1 MVFLPDNT
9 ITGLPTDDVMIG
21 TPGSD
26 EMYGFE
32 GIDVVIGAE
41 NIDLLYGNEDADLLY
56 GSQGDDTLYGGQ
68 ADDIL
73 FGGQGNDFL
82 HGDAGNDTLY
92 GDQGADT
99 LTGGTGNDVIVI
111 GRGTGGPNL
120 LTADVMTDF
129 DVTGGE
135 NITDQILLLDGLSYG
150 DLTIASTETG
160 GTVISEAITGEVFIV
175 LEGVA
180 PEAMTP
186 DHFIP
191 ETTTTTTSTVIFEDP
206 PVSPE
211 EGFENVELTP
221 PVIEAQLTN
230 DNGNSNTDNITSDPT
245 ITGTVTDSSGLRNL
259 EASFGDRD
267 GEFVDV
273 SDALSPDGTFTLT
286 QTQLESVFRGELTD
300 GNYTLQLRSQD
311 TVLNTSQPP
320 TLVSFSLDT
329 TAPDISLELAND
341 TGDSNT
347 DGVTTDPT
355 VTGTITDAGEIV
367 ALRAGFDGNLTD
379 ISDELG
385 ADGRFELNQLDLQIL
400 QGTPLADGEISL
412 EVEAEDEFGQ
422 VSGTTLSFTLDTTT
436 PPPPPPTGGDDGDDD
451 PTDDPG
457 DDGNEDEGDEEQNP
471 PDVDI
476 PDEDDPVEMV
486 NNEDMEVT
494 PPSTDLAVEGE
505 VEGDPGDT
513 PEEALNITV
522 SSDETVYTEEV
533 GEEDLNDFYTFTIG
547 ANSGLDISLENITE
561 EVDLF
566 LLDSN
571 QEVIDSSQQLGVT
584 SESITRPLEA
594 GTYTVQV
601 TSVNEQTTEYD
612 LNISV
617 TPNIPGVSTTGSDE
631 LIVGG
636 FDTDVSSTLINLEP
650 PASDPTMDAF
660 RTDPR
665 FADIDGSG
673 YSVVVLDTGM
683 DLDNDFFGPDSD
695 GDGVADRVVYQFD
708 YGNYDADASDFV
720 GHGTGMTSII
730 ASEDETFTGIA
741 PGVDIIHLKISNDFG
756 EIPIGAVEQ
765 ALQWVADNV
774 DEYNIASVNMSF
786 TLANS
791 IELLNSQE
799 EQTPA
804 SIGISDELAEIAS
817 QDVIVV
823 SSSGNGF
830 FDYGSTLGVSY
841 PSSDPNALSVGAVWE
856 EDQGGPFTLR
866 GAIDSTTDA
875 DRIAAFSQRDPDLTD
890 VFAPGGVLSVASPD
904 GEVTTT
910 GGTSAAAAHV
920 TGIAVLAQQL
930 AEDELGRRLTFEEF
944 QTLINQTGVSIFDG
958 DDEDDNV
965 INTFEEYQRVDVLA
979 LAEAITELGAPPP
992 PPLPELLRYDFTY
1005 FYDGDNFDILD
1016 NDFYV
1021 GYVYDEPGAY
1031 SVNTLYDVFSFDNE
1045 ADSNGLYFVSGVSEA
1060 PDNAFEDAV
1069 YITDYYDADF
1079 SEELY
1084 TPYWSGLGF
1093 ASGYAGLGSEYDY
1106 VEDEDGDFFDF
1117 GNDFYEADVFD
1128 PFFVSQLFTRTDY
1141 DATNVPGGLVNA
1153 DLNNDGA
1160 DELIVANIDDIDSGF
1175 SVLPNLGNGSFGLPE
1190 DYITEFFSSGAGD
1203 DPSLD
1208 VGDFDAD
1215 GNIDIVAA
1223 NPETD
1228 EVSIF
1233 FGDGNGN
1240 ISVPTVLGVGDRP
1253 IVSETADIDSDGT
1266 TDIVLVDSEEFNFPF
1281 YTGDGVSILFN
1292 EPSLPVTTL
1301 FAGEGVT
1308 DVVSA
1313 DLDGD
1318 GDVDLATA
1326 NELDDTLSIL
1336 YNFGNLAFSV
1346 PVTVP
1351 VGSRPVSIVA
1361 DDFDGDGST
1370 DLATANF
1377 EFGTVS
1383 VVLNNGDGSFGSAD
1397 FFFANDFPSTMSSA
1411 DLDADGDADL
1421 ILRNSVFNDDGTQE
1435 GNSISILQNNGDG
1448 TFAFPQSFTV
1458 GDVPVGL
1465 IVEDL
1470 DGNGLLDIATSNFES
1485 QDITVYLQSLLI
1497 TT

>member
-9 ITGLPTDDVMIG
+9 ITGLPTDDVIIG
-21 TPGSD
+21 TPDSD
-26 EMYGFE
+26 EIYGFE

-41 NIDLLYGNEDADLLY
+41 NIDLLYGNEEADLLY
-56 GSQGDDTLYGGQ
+56 GSQADDTLYGGKG
-68 ADDIL
+68 DDIL

-82 HGDAGNDTLY
+82 SGNVGNDTLY

-99 LTGGTGNDVIVI
+99 LTGGVGNDVIVI
-111 GRGTGGPNL
+111 GRGTGGSNL

-129 DVTGGE
+129 DVTV
-135 NITDQILLLDGLSYG
+135 DQIQLLDGLSYS
-150 DLTIASTETG
+150 DLTIESTETG
-160 GTVISEAITGEVFIV
+160 GTVISESVTGEVFII

-180 PEAMTP
+180 PEALTP
-186 DHFIP
+186 DHFIF
-191 ETTTTTTSTVIFEDP
+191 ETSGMVDP
-206 PVSPE
+206 PPPPVPPLMSPE
-211 EGFENVELTP
+211 EAFEGVELIP
-221 PVIEAQLTN
+221 PVIEAQLAN
-230 DNGNSNTDNITSDPT
+230 DTGNSNTDNITSDPT
-245 ITGTVTDSSGLRNL
+245 VSGTVTDSSGVLNL
-259 EASFGDRD
+259 EASFGDED
-267 GEFVDV
+267 EFVDV
-273 SDALSPDGTFTLT
+273 SDALAPDGTFTLNL
-286 QTQLESVFRGELTD
+286 TQLEEVSEGELTD
-300 GNYTLQLRSQD
+300 GDYTLLLRSQD

-329 TAPDISLELAND
+329 TAPDISVELAND

-367 ALRAGFDGNLTD
+367 SLRAGFDGNLTD

-385 ADGRFELNQLDLQIL
+385 ADGSFELNQLDLQIL
-400 QGTPLADGEISL
+400 QGTPLVDGEISL

-436 PPPPPPTGGDDGDDD
+436 PPPPPPGDDDGDD
-451 PTDDPG
+451 PSDDPG
-457 DDGNEDEGDEEQNP
+457 DEPGVPNVPDL

-476 PDEDDPVEMV
+476 PDEDEDTPVEMV

-494 PPSTDLAVEGE
+494 PPPTDPPVEEE
-505 VEGDPGDT
+505 VEEDPGDT

-522 SSDETVYTEEV
+522 SSDETVYMEEV

-547 ANSGLDISLENITE
+547 ANSGVDISLDNIGE

-571 QEVIDSSQQLGVT
+571 QEVIDSSQQLGLT
-584 SESITRPLEA
+584 PESITRPLEA

-617 TPNIPGVSTTGSDE
+617 TPNLPGVSTTGSDE
-631 LIVGG
+631 LIIGG
-636 FDTDVSSTLINLEP
+636 FDTDVSSAFINLEP
-650 PASDPTMDAF
+650 PVSDPTMDAF

-673 YSVVVLDTGM
+673 YSVVILDTGM
-683 DLDNDFFGPDSD
+683 DLDNEFFGPDSD
-695 GDGVADRVVYQFD
+695 GNGVADRVVYQFD
-708 YGNYDADASDFV
+708 YGNFDADASDFV

-730 ASEDETFTGIA
+730 ASEDETFTGMA

-791 IELLNSQE
+791 IDLLNSQE

-830 FDYGSTLGVSY
+830 FDYGSNPGVSY

-866 GAIDSTTDA
+866 GAIDFTTDE
-875 DRIAAFSQRDPDLTD
+875 DRIAAFSQRDPNLTD

-930 AEDELGRRLTFEEF
+930 AEEELGRRLTFEEF
-944 QTLINQTGVSIFDG
+944 QTLINDTGVTIFDG
-958 DDEDDNV
+958 DFEDDNV
-965 INTFEEYQRVDVLA
+965 LNTFEEYQRVDVLA
-979 LAEAITELGAPPP
+979 LAEGILALDTPPPAPP
-992 PPLPELLRYDFTY
+992 ELVRYDFTY

-1069 YITDYYDADF
+1069 YVTDYYDADF

-1093 ASGYAGLGSEYDY
+1093 ASGYGGLGSEYDF
-1106 VEDEDGDFFDF
+1106 VEDLDGDFFDF

-1128 PFFVSQLFTRTDY
+1128 PFFVSQLFSRTDY
-1141 DATNVPGGLVNA
+1141 DANTQPGELVNA
-1153 DLNNDGA
+1153 DLNNDGT
-1160 DELIVANIDDIDSGF
+1160 DELIVANTNDIDSGF
-1175 SVLPNLGNGSFGLPE
+1175 SVLPNLGNGSFGFPE
-1190 DYITEFFSSGAGD
+1190 DYITDFFSSGDGD

-1208 VGDFDAD
+1208 VGDFDGD
-1215 GNIDIVAA
+1215 GNIDIVTA
-1223 NPETD
+1223 NTETD

-1240 ISVPTVLGVGDRP
+1240 LDGIPLTFEAGDRP
-1253 IVSETADIDSDGT
+1253 VISEATDVDNDDA
-1266 TDIVLVDSEEFNFPF
+1266 TDIVLINSEFDTFGVGYDGDSIS
-1281 YTGDGVSILFN
+1281 VLFN
-1292 EPSLPVTTL
+1292 RTDNNVFTL
-1301 FAGEGVT
+1301 EAGEGVE
-1308 DVVSA
+1308 DVVAA

-1326 NELDDTLSIL
+1326 NQVDNTLSVL
-1336 YNFGNLAFSV
+1336 YNFGNLAFSF
-1346 PVTVP
+1346 PVTIP
-1351 VGSRPVSIVA
+1351 VGSRPLSIVA

-1397 FFFANDFPSTMSSA
+1397 FYFANDFPSTMSSA

-1421 ILRNSVFNDDGTQE
+1421 ILRNSVFRDDDTQE
-1435 GNSISILQNNGDG
+1435 GDSISILQNNGDG

>member
-9 ITGLPTDDVMIG
+9 ITGLPSDDVMIG
-21 TPGSD
+21 TPDSD
-26 EMYGFE
+26 EIYGFV
-32 GIDVVIGAE
+32 GSDVVIGAE
-41 NIDLLYGNEDADLLY
+41 NIDLLYGNEDADQLY

-68 ADDIL
+68 EDDIL
-73 FGGQGNDFL
+73 FGGQGNDL
-82 HGDAGNDTLY
+82 LYGDAGNDTLY

-99 LTGGTGNDVIVI
+99 LTGGDGNDVVVI
-111 GRGTGGPNL
+111 GRGTGGANL
-120 LTADVMTDF
+120 ATADVMTDF
-129 DVTGGE
+129 DVTA
-135 NITDQILLLDGLSYG
+135 DQIQLLDGLSFG
-150 DLTIASTETG
+150 DLTITSTETG
-160 GTVISEAITGEVFIV
+160 GTVISEAVTGEVLIV

-180 PEAMTP
+180 PVALTS
-186 DHFIP
+186 DRFIP
-191 ETTTTTTSTVIFEDP
+191 EPPIDEGGGVEEDFEDP

-211 EGFENVELTP
+211 EGFEDVELTP

-230 DNGNSNTDNITSDPT
+230 DTGNSDTDNITSDPS

-259 EASFGDRD
+259 EASFGDED
-267 GEFVDV
+267 EFIDV
-273 SDALSPDGTFTLT
+273 SDALLPDGTFTLNL
-286 QTQLESVFRGELTD
+286 TQLEEVSGGELAD
-300 GNYTLQLRSQD
+300 GDYTLLLRSQD

-329 TAPDISLELAND
+329 TAPDISVELAND

-385 ADGRFELNQLDLQIL
+385 ADGSFELNQLDLQIL
-400 QGTPLADGEISL
+400 QGTPLVDGEISL

-436 PPPPPPTGGDDGDDD
+436 PPPPPPGDNDG
-451 PTDDPG
+451 DDPG
-457 DDGNEDEGDEEQNP
+457 DNPGDEDNEEP
-471 PDVDI
+471 DVPDVDI
-476 PDEDDPVEMV
+476 PDMDEDTPVEMV
-486 NNEDMEVT
+486 NNGDMEVT
-494 PPSTDLAVEGE
+494 PPGSDEEIIEDVEE
-505 VEGDPGDT
+505 DPGDT

-547 ANSGLDISLENITE
+547 ANSGVDISVDNIGE

-571 QEVIDSSQQLGVT
+571 QEVIDSSEQLGLT
-584 SESITRPLEA
+584 AESITRPLEA

-601 TSVNEQTTEYD
+601 TSVNERTTEYD

-617 TPNIPGVSTTGSDE
+617 TPNIPGVSTTGSEEIIGEFGTID
-631 LIVGG
+631 
-636 FDTDVSSTLINLEP
+636 SSALINLEP
-650 PASDPTMDAF
+650 PASDPSLDAF
-660 RTDPR
+660 RSDPR
-665 FADIDGSG
+665 FEDIDGSG
-673 YSVVVLDTGM
+673 YAVVILDSGL
-683 DLDNDFFGPDSD
+683 DLDHPFFGPDSD
-695 GDGVADRVVYQFD
+695 GNGVADRVVYQFD
-708 YGNYDADASDFV
+708 YGDYDANASDFI
-720 GHGTGMTSII
+720 GHGTGITSII
-730 ASEDETFTGIA
+730 ASEDPTFTGMA
-741 PGVDIIHLKISNDFG
+741 PGVDIIHLKVGSDTGGPNAA
-756 EIPIGAVEQ
+756 AVEQ
-765 ALQWVADNV
+765 ALQWVAQNV
-774 DEYNIASVNMSF
+774 EEYNIVSVNMSF
-786 TLANS
+786 GLADS
-791 IELLNSQE
+791 LDLANSQE

-823 SSSGNGF
+823 AASGNSF
-830 FDYGSTLGVSY
+830 FEFDSEEGVGY
-841 PSSDPNALSVGAVWE
+841 PSSDPNSLSVGAVWDE
-856 EDQGGPFTLR
+856 NIGPYGFP
-866 GAIDSTTDA
+866 GSAIDFTTDA
-875 DRIAAFSQRDPDLTD
+875 DRIIAFSQRDPDLTD
-890 VFAPGGVLSVASPD
+890 IFAPGGEITVATAD
-904 GEVTTT
+904 GGITTT
-910 GGTSAAAAHV
+910 AGTSQAAAHV
-920 TGIAVLAQQL
+920 SGIAVLAQQL
-930 AEDELGRRLTFEEF
+930 AEDELGRRLTFDEF
-944 QTLINQTGVSIFDG
+944 QTLISETGVSIFDG

-965 INTFEEYQRVDVLA
+965 FNTFEEYQRVDVLA
-979 LAEAITELGAPPP
+979 LAEAITELDAPPP
-992 PPLPELLRYDFTY
+992 PAPPELVRYDFTY
-1005 FYDGDNFDILD
+1005 FYDGDNFDILN

-1021 GYVYDEPGAY
+1021 GYFYDEPGAY

-1045 ADSNGLYFVSGVSEA
+1045 ADSNGLYFVSEVSEA
-1060 PDNAFEDAV
+1060 PSNAFEDAV

-1079 SEELY
+1079 SEGLY

-1093 ASGYAGLGSEYDY
+1093 ASGYSGLGSEYDF
-1106 VEDEDGDFFDF
+1106 VEDLDGDFFDF

-1128 PFFVSQLFTRTDY
+1128 PFFVTQLFSRTDY
-1141 DATNVPGGLVNA
+1141 DATDVPGLMVNA
-1153 DLNNDGA
+1153 DLNNDGT
-1160 DELIVANIDDIDSGF
+1160 DELIVANTDGLESGF
-1175 SVLPNLGNGSFGLPE
+1175 SVLPNLGDGSFGLPE
-1190 DYITEFFSSGAGD
+1190 DYTTDFLSSGAGD

-1208 VGDFDAD
+1208 VGDFDGD

-1228 EVSIF
+1228 EISIF

-1240 ISVPTVLGVGDRP
+1240 LSLPTILGVGDRP

-1266 TDIVLVDSEEFNFPF
+1266 TDIVLVDSEEFAFPF

-1301 FAGEGVT
+1301 FAGAGVT

-1421 ILRNSVFNDDGTQE
+1421 ILRNSVFRGDDTQE

-1448 TFAFPQSFTV
+1448 TFASPQSFTV

-1470 DGNGLLDIATSNFES
+1470 DGNGLLDIATSNFED
-1485 QDITVYLQSLLI
+1485 QTVTVYLQSLLI